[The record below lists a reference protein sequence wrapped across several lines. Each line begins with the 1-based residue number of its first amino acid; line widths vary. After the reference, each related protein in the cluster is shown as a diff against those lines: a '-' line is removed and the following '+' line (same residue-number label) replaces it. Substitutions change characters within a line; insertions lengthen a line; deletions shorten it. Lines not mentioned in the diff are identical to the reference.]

1 MRQTRP
7 ADLHAMRTHRQPAF
21 TVVELIVV
29 IVVLAILA
37 GVAIPKYFDYSTR
50 ARASAL
56 SGSLKVMQQVIL
68 AYNRDSRG
76 WPADVNPRI
85 CPPEIVN
92 YMEPDV
98 WTALTPVGTRYDYE
112 NWSTPQWGWPT
123 PVVGVSVRSGSG
135 SGGALSGDA
144 TAVIQL
150 VDSQIDDGV
159 PTTGS
164 LQTVNYG
171 YFLKF
176 ADQ

>member
-1 MRQTRP
+1 MRHARP
-7 ADLHAMRTHRQPAF
+7 ADSDPMRTHRQSAF
-21 TVVELIVV
+21 TLVELIAV

-56 SGSLKVMQQVIL
+56 SGSLKVMQQAIH

-92 YMEPDV
+92 YMEPGV
-98 WTALTPVGTRYDYE
+98 WTALTPVGTTYDYE

-123 PVVGVSVRSGSG
+123 PVVGVSVRNG

-150 VDSQIDDGV
+150 VDAQIDDGA

-171 YFLKF
+171 YFFKF